1 MKKFYDTCSLLDLQE
16 KAFEEPFYISL
27 VTLQE
32 LENIKTSAN
41 KDAEIKYKARKI
53 TRLLAENE
61 DLYDVIIDTEEL
73 NNNDMRIINSV
84 RTLNEPVEFVT
95 KDLSCKNLA
104 SAYKLNVNYIK
115 EENLDNY
122 TGFKEVIIE
131 KEEELAYFY
140 EHMNEN
146 IYNLYINQYLII
158 KTQDGGVIGPYI
170 WSGTEHKE
178 IGYPDFYSVHFGKI
192 KPKDEYQFA
201 AMDCLNRNQVSLLRG
216 PAGSGKT
223 FLSIAYMF
231 HLLEKGKID
240 KIIIFCNT
248 VATVGAAKLGFYPGT
263 KNDKLLDSQ
272 IGNILSSKLGS
283 RLVVEDMIE
292 SGKLLLLPFSDIR
305 GFDTTGMQAAIYI
318 TEAQNLDI
326 TLLQLALQRVGDD
339 CICIIDGDDT
349 AQVDSIDY
357 AGANN
362 GIRRASEIYRG
373 EDIYGEITLQEN
385 YRSRVGKIAE
395 KM

>member
-61 DLYDVIIDTEEL
+61 DLYTVIIDTEEL
-73 NNNDMRIINSV
+73 NNNDMKIIIDAKS
-84 RTLNEPVEFVT
+84 LNEPVEFIT

-146 IYNLYINQYLII
+146 IYDLYINQYLII
-158 KTQDGGVIGPYI
+158 KTQEGGVIGPYI
-170 WSGTEHKE
+170 WTGTEHKE
-178 IGYPDFYSVHFGKI
+178 ISYPDFYSVHFGKI

-248 VATVGAAKLGFYPGT
+248 VATAGAAKLGFYPGD

-318 TEAQNLDI
+318 TEAQNLNI

-349 AQVDSIDY
+349 TQVDSIDY
-357 AGANN
+357 AGYNN
-362 GIRRASEIYRG
+362 GIRRASEVYRG
-373 EDIYGEITLQEN
+373 EDFYGEITLQEN
-385 YRSRVGKIAE
+385 YRCRVGKIAE

>member
-16 KAFEEPFYISL
+16 KAFEEEFYISL

-41 KDAEIKYKARKI
+41 KDAEIKYKARKL

-61 DLYDVIIDTEEL
+61 DLYTVIIDTEEL
-73 NNNDMRIINSV
+73 NNNDMKIINSV
-84 RTLNEPVEFVT
+84 KILNEPVEFIT

-104 SAYKLNVNYIK
+104 SAYNLNVNYIK

-158 KTQDGGVIGPYI
+158 KTQEGGVIGTYI
-170 WSGTEHKE
+170 WTGSEYKE

-248 VATVGAAKLGFYPGT
+248 VATAGAAKLGFYPGD

-318 TEAQNLDI
+318 TEAQNLNI

-349 AQVDSIDY
+349 TQVDSIDY
-357 AGANN
+357 AGYNN
-362 GIRRASEIYRG
+362 GIRRASEVYRG
-373 EDIYGEITLQEN
+373 EDFYGEITLQEN
-385 YRSRVGKIAE
+385 YRCRVGKIAE